1 MNLLSTTSTKI
12 YLPKTDFGNL
22 SSIIFFLNH
31 LGFTTEILP
40 INDLYLL
47 QSEYILIPGNGNW
60 CSYYHSGLVHYLK
73 YNTSNR
79 YIGIC
84 GGMQIMFAS
93 SEENPELPGSSRYL
107 NPVLKLSGLTPNL
120 GFREIAGKS
129 LYFANSYGTIFDEA
143 KYPIP
148 NCINIDTYKS
158 GDNPYIASI
167 VTSNLVGFQYHPEV
181 SKTDG
186 FDVFLNLTQ
195 HWF

>member
-73 YNTSNR
+73 YNTTNR

-93 SEENPELPGSSRYL
+93 SEENPELRILPIFKPCSKAIGSYSESWLSR
-107 NPVLKLSGLTPNL
+107 
-120 GFREIAGKS
+120 
-129 LYFANSYGTIFDEA
+129 
-143 KYPIP
+143 
-148 NCINIDTYKS
+148 NCRKIT
-158 GDNPYIASI
+158 
-167 VTSNLVGFQYHPEV
+167 L
-181 SKTDG
+181 
-186 FDVFLNLTQ
+186 LC
-195 HWF
+195 